1 MPLMRWI
8 GRVTMSPAQ
17 KMRRSRFEVS
27 TPEPG
32 KVIFF
37 GDSITEQGLWE
48 EWFPGLPL
56 LNRGVGGETVA
67 EVNARVEDTLP
78 GAKAVSV
85 LVGTNDLTGFGRS
98 RKVPDIIEQ
107 YRELVQ
113 RIRQAVPEAPVLL
126 NSVLPRDRF
135 FAGRVRELNVAIR
148 GLAADHAMDYVDA
161 WSYMRGPHDGL
172 RPELT
177 QDRIHLNGAGYRE
190 WLRALRPALERT
202 VGAPTETG

>member
-8 GRVTMSPAQ
+8 GRATMSPAQ

-27 TPEPG
+27 APAPG
-32 KVIFF
+32 RVIFF

-67 EVNARVEDTLP
+67 EVSARVEDTLP

-98 RKVPDIIEQ
+98 RKVPDIVDQ
-107 YRELVQ
+107 YRELVH
-113 RIRQAVPEAPVLL
+113 RIRQTLPHAPVLL

-135 FAGRVRELNVAIR
+135 TAGRVRELNAAIEA
-148 GLAADHAMDYVDA
+148 LAAQQTMNYVDA
-161 WSYMRGPHDGL
+161 WSNMRGPHDEL

-177 QDRIHLNGAGYRE
+177 RDRIHLNGAGYRE
-190 WLRALRPALERT
+190 WLRALRPALEQA
-202 VGAPTETG
+202 VGTTR